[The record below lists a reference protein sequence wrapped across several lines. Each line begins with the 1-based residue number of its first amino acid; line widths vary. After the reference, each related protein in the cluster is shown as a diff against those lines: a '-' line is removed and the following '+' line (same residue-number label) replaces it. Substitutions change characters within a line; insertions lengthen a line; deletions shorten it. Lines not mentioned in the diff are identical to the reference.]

1 MEKAENNQ
9 KSETTKYKKIGF
21 FYKLR
26 RDSKF
31 RIGIIV
37 VLMALLVVA
46 FFVWEK
52 FRILIVSL
60 FVVLLVALGLEVSGN
75 DWDVGK
81 LIETGSFEQ
90 SKVEK
95 TESGKW
101 DIGGECSKDK
111 LNCSNFEY
119 QEDAQELF
127 EFCGGLEDDVHGLD
141 GDKDGVVC
149 EALPSKNKAEN

>member
-1 MEKAENNQ
+1 MAKEEKTQTEN
-9 KSETTKYKKIGF
+9 TKYKKIGF
-21 FYKLR
+21 LYKLR

-37 VLMALLVVA
+37 ILMALLVVA

-81 LIETGSFEQ
+81 LIETRSFEQ

-111 LNCSNFEY
+111 LNCANFEY

-127 EFCGGLEDDVHGLD
+127 EFCGGLKDDVHGLD
-141 GDKDGVVC
+141 RDKDGVVC
-149 EALPSKNKAEN
+149 EALPRKNKADN